1 MLKDLIL
8 KNRSTRRYYQEVA
21 VSRETLMELID
32 LARLSASGGNRQ
44 LLKYYLSCEPEK
56 NNIIFTYIGLRGSP
70 TEPSFG
76 NPPEGERPSAYI
88 IILNDTGLGPHG
100 VMKVDHAI
108 AAQSILL
115 GATEKGL
122 GGCIVGRI
130 KRKELQKALNLPERY
145 EILLVV
151 TIGKPKETFVIEV
164 LEPNTKKYSGWWD
177 AQGVRH
183 VPKRRLEDIIVG

>member
-1 MLKDLIL
+1 MLRDLIL
-8 KNRSTRRYYQEVA
+8 RNRSTRKYYQEVA
-21 VSRETLMELID
+21 VSRQTLTELID

-44 LLKYYLSCEPEK
+44 HLKYYLSYDSEK
-56 NNIIFTYIGLRGSP
+56 NGIIFPHIGLRGNSKDV
-70 TEPSFG
+70 SG

-88 IILNDTGLGPHG
+88 IILNDTGLGPPG

-130 KRKELQKALNLPERY
+130 NRKELQKALNLPDRY
-145 EILLVV
+145 EILLVL

-164 LEPNTKKYSGWWD
+164 LEPNTKEFSGWWD
-177 AQGVRH
+177 KQGIRH
-183 VPKRRLEDIIVG
+183 IPKRRLEDIIID

>member
-1 MLKDLIL
+1 MIRDLIL
-8 KNRSTRRYYQEVA
+8 KNRSTRKYYQEVA

-130 KRKELQKALNLPERY
+130 KRKELQKALNIPEHY
-145 EILLVV
+145 EILLVL
-151 TIGKPKETFVIEV
+151 TIGKPKETFVIETFG
-164 LEPNTKKYSGWWD
+164 PNTIDSRGWWD
-177 AQGVRH
+177 EQGVRH
-183 VPKRRLEDIIVG
+183 IPKRTLEEIIIE

>member
-1 MLKDLIL
+1 MLRDLIL
-8 KNRSTRRYYQEVA
+8 RNRSTRKYYQEVA
-21 VSRETLMELID
+21 VSRQTLTELID

-44 LLKYYLSCEPEK
+44 PLKYYLSYDPEK
-56 NNIIFTYIGLRGSP
+56 NGIIFPHIGLRGNSKDV
-70 TEPSFG
+70 SG

-88 IILNDTGLGPHG
+88 IILNDTGLGPPG

-130 KRKELQKALNLPERY
+130 NRKELQKALNLPDRY
-145 EILLVV
+145 EILLVL

-164 LEPNTKKYSGWWD
+164 LEPNTKEFSGWWD
-177 AQGVRH
+177 KQGIRH
-183 VPKRRLEDIIVG
+183 IPKRRLEDIIID

>member
-1 MLKDLIL
+1 LLKDLIL

-21 VSRETLMELID
+21 VSRETLIELID
-32 LARLSASGGNRQ
+32 LARLSACGGNRQ
-44 LLKYYLSCEPEK
+44 LLKYYLSWEPEK
-56 NNIIFTYIGLRGSP
+56 NNIIFPCIGLKGSP
-70 TEPSFG
+70 SEPSFG

-88 IILNDTGLGPHG
+88 IILNDTELGPPG
-100 VMKVDHAI
+100 VTKVDHAI

-130 KRKELQKALNLPERY
+130 KRKELQRALNLPERY
-145 EILLVV
+145 EILLVL

-164 LEPNTKKYSGWWD
+164 LEPNTKKFSGWWD
-177 AQGVRH
+177 EQGVRH
-183 VPKRRLEDIIVG
+183 VPKRRLVDIVIE